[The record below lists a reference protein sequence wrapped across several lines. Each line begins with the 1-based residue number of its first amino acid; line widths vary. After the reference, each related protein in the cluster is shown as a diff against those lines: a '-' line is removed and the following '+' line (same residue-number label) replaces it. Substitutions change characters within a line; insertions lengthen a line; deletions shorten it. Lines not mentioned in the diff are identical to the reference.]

1 MGGFFLIA
9 PYRKLANLAC
19 ETALEMGVILEIKI
33 GKLEEGVRLARQ
45 ALKEGA
51 SVILSQGATA
61 WQIVQEN
68 LPIPVVEIIPTG
80 YDLLRAVLEA
90 QTKGGRVGI
99 LDRPE
104 MIRGAATLEEILGL
118 EIIRVPLQTFDL
130 IDRGIDTLVKQR
142 VDVVIGNICVL
153 PRAAARGMQAVLIP
167 CGREAIAQALRETKK
182 VLAVRSREKAQA
194 EEIRTIVNFVD
205 NGIIAVDAQGT
216 ISAFNPMAERILG
229 LNHAEVIGQPA
240 ASVPIGARLVKTIAT
255 GKTEIGE
262 VEILKNGTRVVVNMM
277 PIIVNAR
284 VTGAVATFQEISKL
298 QMLDQKVRKNLRD
311 RGHVA
316 KYHFTDILGPS
327 PKTKAVV
334 EKARRFGKVDATVL
348 ICGETGVGK
357 EYFAH
362 AMHSVSPRREGPF
375 IAVNCAAVPENLL
388 ESELFGYAEGAFTG
402 AKKGG
407 KQGLFEL
414 AHGGTIFLD
423 EISEMSERLQ
433 TRLLRVLQEHE
444 VMRLGDDRVIPVDIR
459 VVAAT
464 NRDLRKLVGE
474 NRFRADL
481 YYRINVLTLVIPPL
495 RERREDIPAL
505 VENFL
510 WAFNKKFNKSLT
522 NIEPRGMQL
531 LSNYTWPGNIR
542 ELRNIM
548 ERLVILTDEDPIPAD
563 LVAECLYT
571 SPAHPASPL
580 PPHPLSRALPA
591 DSHPAQNLARLEE
604 QTIRDVLASVHGNK
618 KRAAQILG
626 VSRTTLWR
634 RLKKI

>member
-1 MGGFFLIA
+1 MDGIFLIA
-9 PYRKLANLAC
+9 PYRRLAALAG
-19 ETALEMGVILEIKI
+19 EVALELGIILEIKI
-33 GKLEEGVRLARQ
+33 GKLAEGVRLARQ

-51 SVILSQGATA
+51 AVIVSQGATGWLIA
-61 WQIVQEN
+61 REN
-68 LPIPVVEIIPTG
+68 LPVPVVEIIPTG

-90 QTKGGRVGI
+90 QAKGRKVGI
-99 LDRPE
+99 LDLPE
-104 MIRGAATLEEILGL
+104 MIRGAAALEEILGL
-118 EIIRVPLQTFDL
+118 EIIRVPLQTFDQ
-130 IDRGIDTLVKQR
+130 IDQGIDILVR
-142 VDVVIGNICVL
+142 HGVDVVIGNICVL
-153 PRAAARGMQAVLIP
+153 PRAAARGLQTVLIP
-167 CGREAIAQALRETKK
+167 CGQEAIAQALREARK

-194 EEIRTIVNFVD
+194 EEIRTIINFVD
-205 NGIIAVDAQGT
+205 NGIIAVDAQGK
-216 ISAFNPMAERILG
+216 ISALNPMAERILG
-229 LNHAEVIGQPA
+229 LNHAEVIGRPA
-240 ASVPIGARLVKTIAT
+240 ASIPLGARLERAIAS

-262 VEILKNGTRVVVNMM
+262 VEILKNGTRVAVNVM
-277 PIIVNAR
+277 PIIVNTRA
-284 VTGAVATFQEISKL
+284 TGAVATFQEISNL
-298 QMLDQKVRKNLRD
+298 QMLDQKVRRSLRD

-327 PKTKAVV
+327 PRTKAVV
-334 EKARRFGKVDATVL
+334 EKAKRFGRVDATVL

-362 AMHSVSPRREGPF
+362 AMHNVSPRREGPF

-459 VVAAT
+459 VIAAT
-464 NRDLRKLVGE
+464 NRDLRKMVEE

-481 YYRINVLTLVIPPL
+481 YYRINVLTLIIPPL
-495 RERREDIPAL
+495 RERTEDIPVLA
-505 VENFL
+505 ENFL
-510 WAFNKKFNKSLT
+510 QVFNKKFDKNLKG
-522 NIEPRGMQL
+522 IEPRGMEL
-531 LSNYTWPGNIR
+531 LISYPWPGNIR

-548 ERLVILTDEDPIPAD
+548 ERLVILTDEDLIPAD
-563 LVAECLYT
+563 LVAECLHA
-571 SPAHPASPL
+571 SPARPAFPL
-580 PPHPLSRALPA
+580 RALPA
-591 DSHPAQNLARLEE
+591 EGRPAQTLARLEE
-604 QTIRDVLASVHGNK
+604 QAIRDVLASVHGNK

-634 RLKKI
+634 RLKKSADNL